1 MARPLPQS
9 YYYSGQG
16 RLAIG
21 DRDSATGK
29 YSNIVF
35 IGNVTSLEVDIAT
48 DKFDHKESMDG
59 LRTTDVSFSK
69 SNTATFK
76 FTSESLILQLLAIG
90 LYGDTSSK
98 VAGAAVAEVHPFK
111 QGAAIPLLNP
121 NVSDVVVTTVPTSG
135 SGEVLVEGT
144 DYIVDEGF
152 GTIYPVVGSAK
163 VTAEGISVS
172 IGYSHG
178 AFDQVDVF
186 TQAQAPEKYLR
197 FEGLNTLNGDLRLIE
212 IPRAQLD
219 PLTGLEFINDEL
231 GSGDFAGSILMDPYI
246 TGGPGNSQFFRER
259 RISQA
264 QQDAEQAA

>member
-1 MARPLPQS
+1 MTRPLPQS

-21 DRDSATGK
+21 DRDPATGK
-29 YSNIVF
+29 YSNVLF
-35 IGNVTSLEVDIAT
+35 IGNVTSLELDIAT
-48 DKFDHKESMDG
+48 DKFDHQESMDG
-59 LRTTDVSFSK
+59 LRTIDVSFSK
-69 SNTATFK
+69 TNTATFK
-76 FTSESLILQLLAIG
+76 FTSESLKLELLAIG

-98 VAGAAVAEVHPFK
+98 VAGDVTSEVHTFK
-111 QGAAIPLLNP
+111 QGTALPLLNP
-121 NVSDVVVTTVPTSG
+121 NVTDVVVKTTAATPVT
-135 SGEVLVEGT
+135 LAEGT

-152 GTIYPVVGSAK
+152 GTIYPVVGSAI
-163 VTAEGISVS
+163 VTEAGVAVTVD
-172 IGYSHG
+172 YSHG

-186 TQAQAPEKYLR
+186 TQSQAPEKYLR

-231 GSGDFAGSILMDPYI
+231 GSGDFSGSILMDPFI
-246 TGGPGNSQFFRER
+246 AGGIGNSQFFRER

-264 QQDAEQAA
+264 QQDAAQTP